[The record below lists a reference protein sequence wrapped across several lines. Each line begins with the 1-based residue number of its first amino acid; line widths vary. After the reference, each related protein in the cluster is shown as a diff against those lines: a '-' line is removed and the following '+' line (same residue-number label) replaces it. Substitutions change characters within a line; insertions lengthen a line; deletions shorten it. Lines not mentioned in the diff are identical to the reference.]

1 MVVGRVSE
9 SPNPDDHWRYYTRVF
24 QMVTE
29 LHKVGYQGLRVY
41 PEKHHFRI
49 HFAPSVLLTHAA
61 RSNVMSYVSENNY
74 LSSRPAGNHRLS
86 LAAVYGSASRDRYF
100 DWEDT
105 QGDSA
110 RNLANKFIERFPRIA
125 ELAFI
130 EDWAYAGWLIRIVGE
145 LENGWVPSVPH
156 EIQQRYGDWLSSQMH
171 GISAEDDVKMTA
183 GYEFMILEPFGTDVI
198 DSDDVNRL
206 QTTDYGSDED
216 LTKVRIFPLPGSDRR
231 GRARAR

>member
-1 MVVGRVSE
+1 
-9 SPNPDDHWRYYTRVF
+9 
-24 QMVTE
+24 MVTE

-105 QGDSA
+105 QGESA

-130 EDWAYAGWLIRIVGE
+130 ED
-145 LENGWVPSVPH
+145 
-156 EIQQRYGDWLSSQMH
+156 
-171 GISAEDDVKMTA
+171 
-183 GYEFMILEPFGTDVI
+183 
-198 DSDDVNRL
+198 
-206 QTTDYGSDED
+206 
-216 LTKVRIFPLPGSDRR
+216 
-231 GRARAR
+231 

>member
-74 LSSRPAGNHRLS
+74 LSPGLTGGGEPGPDDEKRGAPGSVEPENAFF
-86 LAAVYGSASRDRYF
+86 SASGGDGGESNSPSRRDHRS
-100 DWEDT
+100 DIL
-105 QGDSA
+105 Q
-110 RNLANKFIERFPRIA
+110 
-125 ELAFI
+125 
-130 EDWAYAGWLIRIVGE
+130 AY
-145 LENGWVPSVPH
+145 SVV
-156 EIQQRYGDWLSSQMH
+156 YSS
-171 GISAEDDVKMTA
+171 
-183 GYEFMILEPFGTDVI
+183 
-198 DSDDVNRL
+198 
-206 QTTDYGSDED
+206 
-216 LTKVRIFPLPGSDRR
+216 PL
-231 GRARAR
+231 